1 MLISQRWGRVHRLV
15 MTTRDESNYKSYY
28 KSVYL
33 NSQKKKRK
41 MKEITILFYLR
52 VMTIPKNNNFDSFF
66 SFMPIKKKGSNFNIS
81 IDLWNKSPIIL
92 ILSNGEMRKSN
103 KDPSIEKSNFNYPTP
118 HVVHTSHN
126 LHCKHVH

>member
-1 MLISQRWGRVHRLV
+1 
-15 MTTRDESNYKSYY
+15 
-28 KSVYL
+28 
-33 NSQKKKRK
+33 
-41 MKEITILFYLR
+41 
-52 VMTIPKNNNFDSFF
+52 MTIPKNNNFDSFF
-66 SFMPIKKKGSNFNIS
+66 FFTPIKKKKKVIS
-81 IDLWNKSPIIL
+81 IDLWNKFPIIL